1 MSQDRQRGMGRAVVA
16 EGRYEHLRGTQAPDE
31 DRAKRGIL
39 RSMAIWTPA
48 FGLLTVG
55 AVYMM
60 VDALGGNGGAWF
72 GFSLFAL
79 IGLLSGFSALSAF
92 RDWFSEP
99 IETTGQVARK
109 WRKFD
114 LLIFFRAHYVLVA
127 RRVFRVPRLMYDEMP
142 EAGGWVYLQHFPHTN
157 AVVSWRPLGESER
170 PRTEEEEAE
179 AERLAERSQDIDA
192 AWEER
197 RREREREATE
207 AREQVELPT
216 FGSRRE
222 DE

>member
-1 MSQDRQRGMGRAVVA
+1 MAAGKFG
-16 EGRYEHLRGTQAPDE
+16 ELRGTQAPDQE
-31 DRAKRGIL
+31 RAKRGIL
-39 RSMAIWTPA
+39 RSMVIWTPA

-79 IGLLSGFSALSAF
+79 IGLLAGFSALSAF

-127 RRVFRVPRLMYDEMP
+127 RRVFRVPRLMFDEMP
-142 EAGGWVYLQHFPHTN
+142 EPGGWVYLNHYPHTN
-157 AVVSWRPLGESER
+157 AVVSWRPLGEDER
-170 PRTEEEEAE
+170 PRTEEEEEQAARE
-179 AERLAERSQDIDA
+179 TERSRDIEE
-192 AWEER
+192 AWEQR
-197 RREREREATE
+197 RSEREREA
-207 AREQVELPT
+207 AQSRERVDLPT
-216 FGSRRE
+216 FGESR

>member
-1 MSQDRQRGMGRAVVA
+1 MAA
-16 EGRYEHLRGTQAPDE
+16 GRYHDLRGTQAPDQ

-39 RSMAIWTPA
+39 RSMVIWTPA

-127 RRVFRVPRLMYDEMP
+127 RRVYRVPRLMFDEMP
-142 EAGGWVYLQHFPHTN
+142 EPGGWVYLHHYPHTN
-157 AVVSWRPLGESER
+157 AVVSWRPLGEEER
-170 PRTEEEEAE
+170 PRTEEEVEQQAE
-179 AERLAERSQDIDA
+179 EEERSRNIEE
-192 AWEER
+192 AWEQR
-197 RREREREATE
+197 RREREREA
-207 AREQVELPT
+207 APSRERVDLPT
-216 FGSRRE
+216 FGESR

>member
-1 MSQDRQRGMGRAVVA
+1 MAADRFH
-16 EGRYEHLRGTQAPDE
+16 ELRGTQSPDH
-31 DRAKRGIL
+31 DRARRGIL
-39 RSMAIWTPA
+39 RSMLIWTPA
-48 FGLLTVG
+48 FALLTVG

-99 IETTGQVARK
+99 METTGQVARK

-142 EAGGWVYLQHFPHTN
+142 ETGGWVYLNHYPHTN
-157 AVVSWRPLGESER
+157 ALISWRPLGEEER
-170 PRTEEEEAE
+170 PRTEKEAEEAVLE
-179 AERLAERSQDIDA
+179 AERSRDIQD
-192 AWEER
+192 AWEQR
-197 RREREREATE
+197 RLEREREATQG
-207 AREQVELPT
+207 RERVDLPT
-216 FGSRRE
+216 FGESR

>member
-1 MSQDRQRGMGRAVVA
+1 VAADRFDQ
-16 EGRYEHLRGTQAPDE
+16 LRGTQAPDQE
-31 DRAKRGIL
+31 RAKRGIL
-39 RSMAIWTPA
+39 RSMVIWTPA

-60 VDALGGNGGAWF
+60 VDALEGNGGAWF

-99 IETTGQVARK
+99 TETTGQVARK

-127 RRVFRVPRLMYDEMP
+127 RRVFRVPRLMFDEMP
-142 EAGGWVYLQHFPHTN
+142 EPGGWVYLNHYPHTN
-157 AVVSWRPLGESER
+157 AVVSWRPLGEDER
-170 PRTEEEEAE
+170 PRTEEEEEE
-179 AERLAERSQDIDA
+179 AAMESERSRGIRDA
-192 AWEER
+192 WDQR
-197 RREREREATE
+197 RREREREAT
-207 AREQVELPT
+207 ASRERVDLPT
-216 FGSRRE
+216 FGDSR

>member
-1 MSQDRQRGMGRAVVA
+1 MV
-16 EGRYEHLRGTQAPDE
+16 EGRLRDLTGTQAPDE
-31 DRAKRGIL
+31 ERARRAIL
-39 RSMAIWTPA
+39 RSMLIWTPA

-60 VDALGGNGGAWF
+60 VEALGGNGGSWF

-79 IGLLSGFSALSAF
+79 IGVLSGFSALSAF

-127 RRVFRVPRLMYDEMP
+127 RRVFRVPRLVFDEMP
-142 EAGGWVYLQHFPHTN
+142 EPGGWIYLNHYPHTN
-157 AVVSWRPLGESER
+157 ALVAWRPLGEDER
-170 PRTEEEEAE
+170 PRSEEEAAEE
-179 AERLAERSQDIDA
+179 AEREAATVED

-197 RREREREATE
+197 RQEREREA
-207 AREQVELPT
+207 AAGRERVELPS
-216 FGSRRE
+216 FGDSR

>member
-1 MSQDRQRGMGRAVVA
+1 MAAGRFG
-16 EGRYEHLRGTQAPDE
+16 ELRGTQAPDQE
-31 DRAKRGIL
+31 RAKRGIL
-39 RSMAIWTPA
+39 RSMVIWTPA

-79 IGLLSGFSALSAF
+79 IGLLAGFSALSAF

-127 RRVFRVPRLMYDEMP
+127 RRVFRVPRLMFDEMP
-142 EAGGWVYLQHFPHTN
+142 EPGGWVYLNHYPHTN
-157 AVVSWRPLGESER
+157 AVVSWRPLGEDER
-170 PRTEEEEAE
+170 PRTEEEEEQAARE
-179 AERLAERSQDIDA
+179 TERSRDIEE
-192 AWEER
+192 AWEQR
-197 RREREREATE
+197 RSEREREA
-207 AREQVELPT
+207 AQSRERVDLPT
-216 FGSRRE
+216 FGESR

>member
-1 MSQDRQRGMGRAVVA
+1 GR
-16 EGRYEHLRGTQAPDE
+16 RDLTCTQVPDE
-31 DRAKRGIL
+31 ERSRRAIL
-39 RSMAIWTPA
+39 RSMLIWTPA

-60 VDALGGNGGAWF
+60 VEALGGNGGSWF

-79 IGLLSGFSALSAF
+79 IGVLSGFSALSAF

-127 RRVFRVPRLMYDEMP
+127 RRVYRVPRLVFDEMP
-142 EAGGWVYLQHFPHTN
+142 EPGGWIYLNHYPHTN
-157 AVVSWRPLGESER
+157 ALVAWRPLGEDER
-170 PRTEEEEAE
+170 PRTEEEAAEE
-179 AERLAERSQDIDA
+179 AERDA
-192 AWEER
+192 ATVEDAWEER
-197 RREREREATE
+197 RREREREA
-207 AREQVELPT
+207 AAGRERVELPS
-216 FGSRRE
+216 FGDNR

>member
-1 MSQDRQRGMGRAVVA
+1 MTGNVVVA
-16 EGRYEHLRGTQAPDE
+16 ADRFEQLRGTQAPD
-31 DRAKRGIL
+31 DQRARRGIL
-39 RSMAIWTPA
+39 RSMLIWTPA
-48 FGLLTVG
+48 FALLTVG

-60 VDALGGNGGAWF
+60 VEALGGNGGSWF

-92 RDWFSEP
+92 RDWFSAP

-127 RRVFRVPRLMYDEMP
+127 RRVYRVPRLMFDEMP
-142 EAGGWVYLQHFPHTN
+142 EPGGWVYLNHYPQTN
-157 AVVSWRPLGESER
+157 AVVSWRPLGEDER
-170 PRTEEEEAE
+170 PLTEEEAAAE
-179 AERLAERSQDIDA
+179 
-192 AWEER
+192 EEQ
-197 RREREREATE
+197 E
-207 AREQVELPT
+207 AREQRRQERARERAASPVRERVDLPT
-216 FGSRRE
+216 FGDSR

>member
-1 MSQDRQRGMGRAVVA
+1 MMGRAAVA
-16 EGRYEHLRGTQAPDE
+16 AGRLQELRGTQAPD
-31 DRAKRGIL
+31 DRRARRGIL
-39 RSMAIWTPA
+39 RSMVIWTPA
-48 FGLLTVG
+48 FGLLTAG
-55 AVYMM
+55 AVYML
-60 VDALGGNGGAWF
+60 VEALGGNGGSWF

-99 IETTGQVARK
+99 VDTTGQVARK

-127 RRVFRVPRLMYDEMP
+127 RRVYRVPQLMFGEMP
-142 EAGGWVYLQHFPHTN
+142 EPGGWVYLNHYPHTN
-157 AVVSWRPLGESER
+157 AVVSWRPLGEDER

-179 AERLAERSQDIDA
+179 QEQQD

-197 RREREREATE
+197 RREREGEVTQ
-207 AREQVELPT
+207 ARERVDLPT
-216 FGSRRE
+216 FGDSR

>member
-1 MSQDRQRGMGRAVVA
+1 MV
-16 EGRYEHLRGTQAPDE
+16 EGRLRDLAGTQAPDE
-31 DRAKRGIL
+31 ERARRAIL
-39 RSMAIWTPA
+39 RSMLIWTPA

-60 VDALGGNGGAWF
+60 VEALGGNGGSWF

-79 IGLLSGFSALSAF
+79 IGVLSGFSALSAF

-127 RRVFRVPRLMYDEMP
+127 RRVFRVPRLVFDEMP
-142 EAGGWVYLQHFPHTN
+142 EPGGWIYLNHYPHTN
-157 AVVSWRPLGESER
+157 ALVAWRPLGEDER
-170 PRTEEEEAE
+170 PRSDEEVAE
-179 AERLAERSQDIDA
+179 AAERNAETVQD

-197 RREREREATE
+197 RREREREATA
-207 AREQVELPT
+207 ARERVELPS
-216 FGSRRE
+216 FGDRR

>member
-1 MSQDRQRGMGRAVVA
+1 MAA
-16 EGRYEHLRGTQAPDE
+16 GRYEHLRGTQAPDE
-31 DRAKRGIL
+31 ERAKRGIL
-39 RSMAIWTPA
+39 RSMVIWTPA
-48 FGLLTVG
+48 FALLTVG

-99 IETTGQVARK
+99 IDTTGQVARK

-127 RRVFRVPRLMYDEMP
+127 RRVFRVPRLMFDEMP
-142 EAGGWVYLQHFPHTN
+142 EPGGWVYLNHYPHTN
-157 AVVSWRPLGESER
+157 AVVSWRPLGEDER
-170 PRTEEEEAE
+170 PRTEEEEEREAQE
-179 AERLAERSQDIDA
+179 AERSRDIED
-192 AWEER
+192 AWEQR
-197 RREREREATE
+197 RREREREATPT
-207 AREQVELPT
+207 RERVDLPT
-216 FGSRRE
+216 FGESR